1 MKKLTKFKNYKR
13 FENIS
18 CTHLLTFYNLKRTK
32 WVGTYSRLKKASARK
47 TRMKARFLRLDRVK
61 RETKFWSKLSAK
73 YQHHRSLIKK
83 ASMSNFNFLP
93 RKFYVNTTKKYA
105 FCLLKNFI
113 KNSLKIEIL
122 FWLSGFFL
130 TPQSARMQLLAG
142 NVYLNGKKLF
152 HSVFLQRNDVI
163 QYIKPNLNVKKNLN
177 CFKFFFNAVIMKVR
191 KLTSKKFNLK
201 KKKRKFKL
209 KTFFFQYKK
218 QYSLSLSKIK
228 KIAVLKKKKFLF
240 SSYILS
246 FLEVDFYS
254 KCVVVVKDLNSMSP
268 LESCLSFK
276 EYFDIQQF

>member
-47 TRMKARFLRLDRVK
+47 TRIKARFLRLDRVK

-73 YQHHRSLIKK
+73 YQHHSSLIKK
-83 ASMSNFNFLP
+83 TSMSNFNFLP

-228 KIAVLKKKKFLF
+228 KVAVLKKKKFLF

-254 KCVVVVKDLNSMSP
+254 KCVVVVKDLNSMSS